1 MQYLE
6 DLRLG
11 ESVVCG
17 TFAFN
22 EEEIVE
28 FARQHDPHPFHLDHA
43 AAAQSIFER
52 LTASGLQSACAARQ
66 MVLQTVMGRS
76 RFLGSPGA
84 MRMQL
89 HSPVYPGREVR
100 VTHSFESIEHLARW
114 PGIGLV
120 TSMTRGVDNAGE
132 LVITMSHLSWVASR
146 GVQPDLDRLRMDT
159 TASACLGAFKAKA
172 TGGLRLDADA
182 RIHFEDCVVGA
193 LYQFGEHMV
202 EPADYDKFCR
212 TFDAVSEDGTTL
224 RNEWYGPSLGI
235 RTLGDG
241 FWLRAAAVGGTGLDL
256 IRWPNPIHAGDRI
269 HGEMRITEAR
279 PLRSRPHLGL
289 VKSACICTNQRGEV
303 VTSYEVTTFIRKRA
317 SDPG

>member
-1 MQYLE
+1 
-6 DLRLG
+6 
-11 ESVVCG
+11 
-17 TFAFN
+17 
-22 EEEIVE
+22 
-28 FARQHDPHPFHLDHA
+28 
-43 AAAQSIFER
+43 
-52 LTASGLQSACAARQ
+52 
-66 MVLQTVMGRS
+66 MVLQTVIGRS

-100 VTHSFESIEHLARW
+100 VTHSFESIEHLAGW

-132 LVITMSHLSWVASR
+132 LVITMSHLSWMASR
-146 GVQPDLDRLRMDT
+146 GVQPHLDRLRMDN
-159 TASACLGAFKAKA
+159 TASACLGAFKAKS

-182 RIHFEDCVVGA
+182 RIFFEDCAVGA
-193 LYQFGEHMV
+193 LYQSGEHV
-202 EPADYDKFCR
+202 VDPSGYDKFCR
-212 TFDAVSEDGTTL
+212 TFDAVSEDGATL

-235 RTLGDG
+235 RILGDG
-241 FWLRAAAVGGTGLDL
+241 FWLHAAAVGGTGLDL

-289 VKSACICTNQRGEV
+289 VKSACICINQRGEV